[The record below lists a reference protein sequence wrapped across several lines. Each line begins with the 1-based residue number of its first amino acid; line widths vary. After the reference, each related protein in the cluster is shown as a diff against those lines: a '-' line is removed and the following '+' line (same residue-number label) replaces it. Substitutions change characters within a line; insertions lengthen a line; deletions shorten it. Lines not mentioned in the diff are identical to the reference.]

1 MHWKGR
7 RKRPPPELRQL
18 FNNRAVARWP
28 PETIRLMVEDQ
39 SQQDPKLQVEA
50 AREAFEREF
59 ERFASFAEN
68 SGTLSE
74 LDLSS
79 AEAEQRAI
87 TDLRTRHLGKKSALA
102 AAKKMIGRFAPNE
115 RAIFGQLVQQNEAE
129 ITAKIEQAEQAFRG
143 HVESARTAREAIDVT
158 LPGRRPRRGHL
169 HPITI
174 VRERI
179 EDIFVSLG
187 YAIEDGREIETDF
200 YNFDALN
207 IPESHPAR
215 ASQDTFYTT
224 DGFALRS
231 QTSTVQIHAMQ
242 RRGAPLRMIAPGRVF
257 RRDTPDPTHNPMF
270 FQVEG
275 LCVDRGISM
284 AHLKGT
290 VAEFLRRMFGAQT
303 VTRFRPSYFPFT
315 EPSAEFDFSCFKC
328 GGAGCRICKSSGW
341 IELGGSGMVH
351 PNVLRGAGVDPEEFS
366 GFAFGLGIDRMVAL
380 MYGLDDIRLLFENDV
395 RFLEQFD

>member
-1 MHWKGR
+1 MTEG
-7 RKRPPPELRQL
+7 
-18 FNNRAVARWP
+18 
-28 PETIRLMVEDQ
+28 Q
-39 SQQDPKLQVEA
+39 SAEDPKLQVEA
-50 AREAFEREF
+50 ARKAFEQEF

-68 SGTLSE
+68 STTLSV
-74 LDLSS
+74 LDLNR
-79 AEAEQRAI
+79 AEAEQRALAE
-87 TDLRTRHLGKKSALA
+87 LRTRHLGKKSALA
-102 AAKKMIGRFAPNE
+102 ASKKLIGRVVPDE
-115 RAIFGQLVQQNEAE
+115 RAAFGQLVQQMDAE
-129 ITAKIEQAEQAFRG
+129 ITSKIEQAEQALENFID
-143 HVESARTAREAIDVT
+143 VARTQRERIDVT

-169 HPITI
+169 HPITV

-179 EDIFVSLG
+179 EDIFVALG

-207 IPESHPAR
+207 IPENHPAR

-224 DGFALRS
+224 EGFALRS

-315 EPSAEFDFSCFKC
+315 DPSAEFDFSGFKC
-328 GGAGCRICKSSGW
+328 GGAGCRICKNSGW

-351 PNVLRGAGVDPEEFS
+351 PNVLRAAGVDPEEFS

>member
-1 MHWKGR
+1 
-7 RKRPPPELRQL
+7 
-18 FNNRAVARWP
+18 
-28 PETIRLMVEDQ
+28 MVEGQ

-50 AREAFEREF
+50 AREAFEQEF
-59 ERFASFAEN
+59 ERFANLMEDASASQTLDLPGAEAQQRA
-68 SGTLSE
+68 LSE
-74 LDLSS
+74 
-79 AEAEQRAI
+79 
-87 TDLRTRHLGKKSALA
+87 LRTRHLGKKSALA
-102 AAKKMIGRFAPNE
+102 ASKKMIGRVSPEE
-115 RAIFGQLVQQNEAE
+115 RAGFGQLVQQIESD
-129 ITAKIEQAEQAFRG
+129 ITGRIEQTEQSLRTQ
-143 HVESARTAREAIDVT
+143 VESVRTAREAIDVT

-169 HPITI
+169 HPVTI
-174 VRERI
+174 VRQRI

-207 IPESHPAR
+207 IPENHPAR
-215 ASQDTFYTT
+215 GSQDTFYTT
-224 DGFALRS
+224 DGHALRS

-290 VAEFLRRMFGAQT
+290 VAEFLRRMFGEQT

-328 GGAGCRICKSSGW
+328 GGAGCRICKNSGW

-366 GFAFGLGIDRMVAL
+366 GFAFGLGIDRMCAL
-380 MYGLDDIRLLFENDV
+380 LYGLDDIRLLFENDV
-395 RFLEQFD
+395 RFLGQFD

>member
-1 MHWKGR
+1 MTDGAKNQE
-7 RKRPPPELRQL
+7 P
-18 FNNRAVARWP
+18 A
-28 PETIRLMVEDQ
+28 
-39 SQQDPKLQVEA
+39 SQVEA
-50 AREAFEREF
+50 ARKAFEQEF
-59 ERFASFAEN
+59 ERFARFT
-68 SGTLSE
+68 SGAAVPGNFG
-74 LDLSS
+74 LDQ
-79 AEAEQRAI
+79 AEAEQRALNE
-87 TDLRTRHLGKKSALA
+87 LRTRHLGKKSASA
-102 AAKKMIGRFAPNE
+102 ACKKMIGSVALAD
-115 RAIFGQLVQQNEAE
+115 RAAFGQLVQQTESLIVQKLERAEATLKNF
-129 ITAKIEQAEQAFRG
+129 IQASRTER
-143 HVESARTAREAIDVT
+143 ESLDVT

-169 HPITI
+169 HPITLL
-174 VRERI
+174 RERI

-187 YAIEDGREIETDF
+187 YAIEDDREIETDF

-207 IPESHPAR
+207 IPENHPAR

-242 RRGAPLRMIAPGRVF
+242 RRGAPVRMIAPGRVF

-290 VAEFLRRMFGAQT
+290 VAEFLRRMFGPKT

-328 GGAGCRICKSSGW
+328 GGDGCRICKNSGW
-341 IELGGSGMVH
+341 IELGGCGMVH
-351 PNVLRGAGVDPEEFS
+351 PNVLRAAGVDPEKYS
-366 GFAFGLGIDRMVAL
+366 GFAFGLGIDRMCAL

-395 RFLEQFD
+395 RFLEQFE